1 MKTTILILFT
11 LFCLSSYSQTSDILW
26 VPDQKSLVASMRPY
40 HSPIGLY
47 VGGYYTTNFPPP
59 YLYRTTISIIN
70 RMGVNIVGSKQKWGI
85 MGGVYIEDTED
96 YKSLKPDVWLKIYPL
111 KILTNTSK
119 GFDFVVAVNYMDSF
133 RWGVGISIPFRGI
146 Y

>member
-1 MKTTILILFT
+1 MKTTISILFT
-11 LFCLSSYSQTSDILW
+11 FFCLSCFSQTSDILW
-26 VPDQKSLVASMRPY
+26 VGDQKTLVGSTRPY

-47 VGGYYTTNFPPP
+47 VGGFYTKELPSP
-59 YLYRTTISIIN
+59 YIYRTPMSIIN
-70 RMGVNIVGSKQKWGI
+70 RVGVDIVGSKQKWGV
-85 MGGVYIEDTED
+85 MVGGFLSDGEDSEEVILD
-96 YKSLKPDVWLKIYPL
+96 LWFKLYPL

-119 GFDFVVAVNYMDSF
+119 GFDFVVAVNYMEGV